1 MDWQKPAYIGGI
13 LLLSLVLLF
22 KWNEFKDEREVLVID
37 STETTISTPS
47 EDRSNNAV
55 ATDDIPTAPLIS
67 QESELPSAQTNPST
81 SLSANNIPVLQNN
94 NGIDNLSTQ
103 FIKVSTSKLDVL
115 IDLRG
120 GDIVQAILPLHK
132 VKLNGEQGFTI
143 LDLTQN
149 TTYISRSGLIGV
161 NGTDTSAGSRPVF
174 SSSQSSYVLDESE
187 DSLSVDLLFNQNGI
201 DITKRF
207 IFTNDEYLI
216 YVNYII
222 NNKTSSVWKAN
233 FYGQIKR
240 DDHEPPAAADS
251 GFGVNPYLGAA
262 TTREDDKYQKFSF
275 KDLGKGSE
283 ESTVEE
289 FTVKGGWVAMVQHY
303 FTSAWIPNEGEEN
316 TFSLRKLSN
325 QNMYLL
331 GFVGPQTVV
340 NPGEQGEITSRFYVG
355 PKDIDHLEEIAE
367 NLDLTIDFGFLWWIA
382 KPLFHLLDFLHSYI
396 GNWGWSIIVLTI
408 IVKTIFFYPSA
419 MSYRS
424 MAKMRKVSPQMKDIK
439 ERCGDDKQKMS
450 QEMMKLYKK
459 EKVNPMGGCLP
470 ILIQMPVFISLY
482 WMLMES
488 VELRHAPFA
497 LWINDLSVMDP
508 YFVFPLLMGATMFI
522 QQQLNPTP
530 PDPMQA
536 KIMKWMP
543 VGFTFMFLWFPA
555 GLVIYWVTNNTL
567 SIIQQYIITRNI
579 EKAG

>member
-13 LLLSLVLLF
+13 LVLSLVLLF
-22 KWNEFKDEREVLVID
+22 KWNEFKDQREVLTTD
-37 STETTISTPS
+37 STETLIATPS
-47 EDRSNNAV
+47 GNNNTNSVSNTAV
-55 ATDDIPTAPLIS
+55 VPSIPA
-67 QESELPSAQTNPST
+67 ESELPSAPANPST
-81 SLSANNIPVLQNN
+81 DNTPVLQNDDN
-94 NGIDNLSTQ
+94 VSSVNGQ
-103 FIKVSTSKLDVL
+103 FVKVSTSKLDIL

-120 GDIVQAILPLHK
+120 GDIVKAVLPLHK
-132 VKLNGEQGFTI
+132 VKLDGEEGFTI

-149 TTYISRSGLIGV
+149 TTYISQSGLIGV
-161 NGTDTSAGSRPVF
+161 NGTDTSAGRPVF
-174 SSSQSSYVLDESE
+174 SSSQSSYVLAEDEN
-187 DSLSVDLLFNQNGI
+187 SLTVDLFLNQNGI

-222 NNKTSSVWKAN
+222 NNKTSAVWKAN

-240 DDHEPPAAADS
+240 DDHTPIAAADS
-251 GFGVNPYLGAA
+251 GFGVNPYVGAA
-262 TTREDDKYQKFSF
+262 TTSADDKYEKLSF
-275 KDLGKGSE
+275 KDLTKE
-283 ESTVEE
+283 KKE
-289 FTVKGGWVAMVQHY
+289 FSFEGGWVAMVQHY
-303 FTSAWIPNEGEEN
+303 FTSAWVPNKEDTN
-316 TFSLRKLSN
+316 NFFLRKLNN

-331 GFVGPQTVV
+331 GYVGPQTVV
-340 NPGEQGEITSRFYVG
+340 NPGEQAEITSRFYVG

-382 KPLFHLLDFLHSYI
+382 KPLFHLLDFLHTYI

-408 IVKTIFFYPSA
+408 IIKAIFFYPSA

-424 MAKMRKVSPQMKDIK
+424 MAKMRKVSPQMKEIK
-439 ERCGDDKQKMS
+439 DRCGDDRQKMS

-543 VGFTFMFLWFPA
+543 VAFTFMFLWFPA